1 MPKYRIYKSHTQTF
15 IAEVSAESIPDAAN
29 KVLAIPEDQWEPD
42 EFVVN
47 IDGIEESE
55 EDE

>member
-1 MPKYRIYKSHTQTF
+1 M
-15 IAEVSAESIPDAAN
+15 AEVSAESIPDAAN
-29 KVLAIPEDQWEPD
+29 KVWEIPEDQWEPD

-47 IDGIEESE
+47 IDDIEESE